1 MIRTVAR
8 RPIQPFCIIIGLF
21 FIGALAGCATPEKA
35 PAVKSGRNAGGLSA
49 QKKIPPTQRPYKIN
63 GIWYRP
69 LAHAR
74 GYRKKGL
81 ASWYG
86 RDFHGKKTSN
96 GETYNM
102 YGISA
107 AHKVLPMGTDVEV
120 RNLENGRSIRLTIN
134 DRGPFVAG
142 RIIDLSY
149 GAAKKLDIVGPGTAK
164 VEVVAIGTAAPP
176 NTNDLDAI
184 PPEDLD
190 RGKFSIQV
198 GAFGNRE
205 NALKLASALNQTYSN
220 AQVVPC
226 YSPRNQQTLYRVVV
240 GQCDS
245 LKTAE
250 TYENALKSRGFP
262 DAFTI
267 AE

>member
-1 MIRTVAR
+1 MPLT
-8 RPIQPFCIIIGLF
+8 CIVGGLF
-21 FIGALAGCATPEKA
+21 LIGISLLAGCSTPGRRPAAA
-35 PAVKSGRNAGGLSA
+35 PQGGSGVYA
-49 QKKIPPTQRPYKIN
+49 QKKIPPTQRPYQIN

-69 LAHAR
+69 LAHAH
-74 GYRKKGL
+74 GYRQEGI

-86 RDFHGKKTSN
+86 KDFHGKKTSC

-107 AHKVLPMGTDVEV
+107 AHKILPMGTDVEV

-149 GAAKKLDIVGPGTAK
+149 GAAKALGMVGPGTTK
-164 VEVVAIGTAAPP
+164 VEVVAIGTAAPRQSTGDILAM
-176 NTNDLDAI
+176 NAM

-198 GAFGNRE
+198 GAFGSRE
-205 NALKLASALNQTYSN
+205 NALKLASALNRTYTN
-220 AQVVPC
+220 AQILPC

-240 GQCDS
+240 GQCTS

-250 TYENALKSRGFP
+250 SYESALKSRGFP

>member
-1 MIRTVAR
+1 MQST
-8 RPIQPFCIIIGLF
+8 CTIIGLF
-21 FIGALAGCATPEKA
+21 LTGLCLTGALTGCTSPGRA
-35 PAVKSGRNAGGLSA
+35 PAVKSGGGAGSLST
-49 QKKIPPTQRPYKIN
+49 QKKIPATQRPYQIN

-69 LAHAR
+69 LAHAH
-74 GYRKKGL
+74 GYHKKGL

-86 RDFHGKKTSN
+86 KDFHGKKTSN

-102 YGISA
+102 YGVSA

-120 RNLENGRSIRLTIN
+120 RNIENGRSIRLTIN

-149 GAAKKLDIVGPGTAK
+149 GAAKKLDIVGPGTSK
-164 VEVVAIGTAAPP
+164 VEVIAIGTAAPP
-176 NTNDLDAI
+176 NANDLNTM

-190 RGKFSIQV
+190 RGNFSIQV

-220 AQVVPC
+220 AQVVPS
-226 YSPRNQQTLYRVVV
+226 YSSRNQQTLYRVVV
-240 GQCDS
+240 GKCDS

>member
-1 MIRTVAR
+1 MQSLQVI
-8 RPIQPFCIIIGLF
+8 FGLF
-21 FIGALAGCATPEKA
+21 LMAALAGCTA
-35 PAVKSGRNAGGLSA
+35 PAKVPAETSGNSTVSMPAKR
-49 QKKIPPTQRPYKIN
+49 QRPPTQRPYKIN

-69 LAHAR
+69 LAHAH
-74 GYRKKGL
+74 GYRKQGV

-86 RDFHGKKTSN
+86 KDFHGKKTSN

-107 AHKVLPMGTDVEV
+107 AHKTLPMGTHVEV

-149 GAAKKLDIVGPGTAK
+149 GAAKKLDVVKLGTAR
-164 VEVVAIGTAAPP
+164 VEVVAIGTVAPK
-176 NTNDLDAI
+176 NISDGKATA
-184 PPEDLD
+184 PENLEK
-190 RGKFSIQV
+190 GKFSIQV

-205 NALKLASALNQTYSN
+205 NALKLARALNQTYN
-220 AQVVPC
+220 GAQVIPS
-226 YSPRNQQTLYRVVV
+226 YSPGNRQPLYRVVV
-240 GQCDS
+240 GKCTS

>member
-1 MIRTVAR
+1 MP
-8 RPIQPFCIIIGLF
+8 PICIAIGLF
-21 FIGALAGCATPEKA
+21 LAGAIAGCSTPA
-35 PAVKSGRNAGGLSA
+35 RTPPVKSGTGAGGFSNE
-49 QKKIPPTQRPYKIN
+49 KRIPPTQRPYKIN

-69 LAHAR
+69 LPHAH
-74 GYRKKGL
+74 GYRKKGI

-86 RDFHGKKTSN
+86 KDFHGKKTSN

-102 YGISA
+102 YAISA
-107 AHKVLPMGTDVEV
+107 AHKVLPMGTHVEV

-149 GAAKKLDIVGPGTAK
+149 AAAQKLDIVGPGTAK
-164 VEVVAIGTAAPP
+164 VEVVAIGTVAPG
-176 NTNDLDAI
+176 DAGNPGVM

-190 RGKFSIQV
+190 RGNFSVQV

-205 NALKLASALNQTYSN
+205 NALKLASALHQTYKS
-220 AQVVPC
+220 AEVVPC
-226 YSPRNQQTLYRVVV
+226 YSPRNRQTLYRVVV
-240 GQCDS
+240 GKSTS

-250 TYENALKSRGFP
+250 TFENALRSGGFP